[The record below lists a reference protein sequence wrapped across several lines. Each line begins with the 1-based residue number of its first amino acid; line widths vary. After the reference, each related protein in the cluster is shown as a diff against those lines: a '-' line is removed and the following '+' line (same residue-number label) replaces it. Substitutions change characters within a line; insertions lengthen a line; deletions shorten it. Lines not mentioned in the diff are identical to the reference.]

1 MSYTVGF
8 AIRLYFCISKIFSK
22 KQLFIVDNIETFLP
36 NDTKHPIQQCEL
48 EHIIHGCYDAAI
60 RAREILNPIQKIGD
74 YNTFYGFL
82 IVTRETTA
90 STVLCDFQHYNDF
103 KKENEIDISEW
114 FCTDEIFKN
123 KKDFAKKKD

>member
-1 MSYTVGF
+1 MDLSYTVGF

-74 YNTFYGFL
+74 YNTFMVF
-82 IVTRETTA
+82 
-90 STVLCDFQHYNDF
+90 
-103 KKENEIDISEW
+103 
-114 FCTDEIFKN
+114 
-123 KKDFAKKKD
+123 